1 MISTKF
7 TFPPVRDG
15 KHRAVMIILL
25 CVLLAAILGGC
36 SLLRVI
42 NEPRNASKTT
52 ETELPRLTETEPAES
67 AQITATN
74 KPTAKTSAP
83 APTARPALAPSN
95 TAAFED
101 RISAIILAG
110 LQDYAKEIKLDA
122 ALAEVRIPA
131 SMADATIER
140 IFDLYQTIYFSHP
153 EFYFLSGQ
161 AHSSYT
167 LQHGAESTLEA
178 LTLKPGFIDSAAD
191 KTSAEIAQRQRQL
204 LSKATEIAKAAK
216 AKSNKPELQLLAIH
230 DALVRLISYD
240 ETAASIPE
248 LNRERSHA
256 ASALLDGLALCQGY
270 AASFQLVAQ
279 QLGFEVLMPTGT
291 AGGVNHAWNLVRLGD
306 SYYHIDLTY
315 DDPTPDG
322 GPDAPVE
329 HVHFLRSDAQMR
341 RTHIWNAADFP
352 AAPADSAAYYH
363 LNDLVVNNNNELMQS
378 LDKLAEDLPQPVK
391 KPVMLELLYTGEP
404 PDFSTVEG
412 MLEDALALNW
422 YDGGI
427 NYRGRVDKDIILLE
441 IVP

>member
-1 MISTKF
+1 M
-7 TFPPVRDG
+7 
-15 KHRAVMIILL
+15 
-25 CVLLAAILGGC
+25 
-36 SLLRVI
+36 LRVI
-42 NEPRNASKTT
+42 YEPWSESKAT
-52 ETELPRLTETEPAES
+52 EKQLPRLTETELTESKQTWLTEAELGES
-67 AQITATN
+67 EQTR
-74 KPTAKTSAP
+74 PTSKRPAKTSEP
-83 APTARPALAPSN
+83 APTARPTLAPS
-95 TAAFED
+95 TAAAFEA
-101 RISAIILAG
+101 RVSAIILVG
-110 LQDYAKEIKLDA
+110 LRDFAKEIKLDA

-140 IFDLYQTIYFSHP
+140 IFDLYQAIYFSHP

-167 LQHGAESTLEA
+167 LQHGTESTLEA
-178 LTLKPGFIDSAAD
+178 LTLKPDYVDSAAD
-191 KTSAEIAQRQRQL
+191 KSNAEIAQRQRQL
-204 LSKATEIAKAAK
+204 LTKATELAKAAK
-216 AKSNKPELQLLAIH
+216 AKSSKPELQLLAIH

-240 ETAASIPE
+240 EAAASNPE

-306 SYYHIDLTY
+306 NYYHVDLTY

-322 GPDAPVE
+322 GPNAPVE

-341 RTHIWNAADFP
+341 RTHIWTAADFP
-352 AAPADSAAYYH
+352 AASADSAAYYN
-363 LNDLVVNNNNELMQS
+363 LNNLVVNNRDELMQR
-378 LDKLAEDLPQPVK
+378 LDKLVENLPQPVSE
-391 KPVMLELLYTGEP
+391 PVMLELLYTGEP
-404 PDFSTVEG
+404 PDFSAVEE
-412 MLEDALALNW
+412 MLNDALALNW

-427 NYRGRVDKDIILLE
+427 NYRGRVDKEIVLLE